1 MKLPE
6 ICTLVSSQDVEVKRP
21 FFFET
26 FTGEI
31 FSQKEEFV
39 LWKVIGYEDE
49 LGKHE
54 MRR

>member
-1 MKLPE
+1 MHIGFKPG
-6 ICTLVSSQDVEVKRP
+6 CGSKKAF